1 MNNIAEILYQFW
13 SSFGV
18 PAFVEGYVPDDNT
31 AELYI
36 TYSLVQPEWMAQTT
50 HYARV
55 WQRSTSYAQITQL
68 IDSISSRIGL
78 GISLPAES
86 GSIYLFKD
94 SQFIQFQ
101 QSDDL
106 DWKIAYLSMIIEAN
120 IAKGASL

>member
-1 MNNIAEILYQFW
+1 MNNLAEILYDFY

-36 TYSLVQPEWMAQTT
+36 TYSLAQPEWLSQTT

-55 WQRSTSYAQITQL
+55 WHRSTSYAQITQL
-68 IDSISSRIGL
+68 IDSISSRIGM
-78 GISLPAES
+78 GISFPADS

-101 QSDDL
+101 NSDDL

-120 IAKGASL
+120 IAKGVSE